1 MVHIS
6 QDVII
11 NNQLQRQIPGIGKQV
26 DSSKIFFK
34 KYSDVERYDN
44 FMWLDQIQ
52 IQIFLLPLYKKAIKE
67 GKTK

>member
-26 DSSKIFFK
+26 DSSKNFFK